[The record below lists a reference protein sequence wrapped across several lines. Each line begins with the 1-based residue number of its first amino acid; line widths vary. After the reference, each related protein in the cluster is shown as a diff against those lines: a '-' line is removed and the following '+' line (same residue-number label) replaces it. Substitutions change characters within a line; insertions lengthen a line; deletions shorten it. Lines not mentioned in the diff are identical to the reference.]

1 MVPNFTFLDL
11 NDLLGLR
18 YIQQYIF
25 NLERQINI
33 SFLLK
38 LSKTCNSFALYWNPS
53 TYNSYRLQKCII
65 HPYFFSQTLTKYYRI
80 YYKYLFFRSI
90 SLKLV
95 KQVRSHKQQSSEKE
109 FQLLCLRNKLY
120 QIIYRNN
127 FQLKCK
133 QRY

>member
-65 HPYFFSQTLTKYYRI
+65 HPYFFHKLSQNITEFTTSI
-80 YYKYLFFRSI
+80 YFSDP
-90 SLKLV
+90 SA
-95 KQVRSHKQQSSEKE
+95 
-109 FQLLCLRNKLY
+109 
-120 QIIYRNN
+120 
-127 FQLKCK
+127 
-133 QRY
+133 